1 MLSDCEGLSNIV
13 KTMIPEMHPLIPN
26 NTPLITT
33 CPLQESSLKVVPNDS
48 EILRNIEDQIHL
60 VTKFQQLLLQ
70 EEMKLEMMKRM
81 FKDRNEKMNLG
92 QSGKKRRGRPPGSKA
107 KKTIA
112 AKNRK
117 TFFYFDFGNQ

>member
-1 MLSDCEGLSNIV
+1 M
-13 KTMIPEMHPLIPN
+13 PPLIPT
-26 NTPLITT
+26 NTSLIPIYTVH
-33 CPLQESSLKVVPNDS
+33 ESEQMILPSDA
-48 EILRNIEDQIHL
+48 EIHQNIEDQVQI
-60 VTKFQQLLLQ
+60 VKKFQQILFQ

-81 FKDRNEKMNLG
+81 FKDRNEKLNLG